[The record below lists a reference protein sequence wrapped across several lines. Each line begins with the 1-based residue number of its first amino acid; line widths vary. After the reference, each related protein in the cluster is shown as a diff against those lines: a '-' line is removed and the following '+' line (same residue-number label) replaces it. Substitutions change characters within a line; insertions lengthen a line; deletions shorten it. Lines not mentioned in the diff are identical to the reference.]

1 MTDKPTQEP
10 TAGNVLPRWDR
21 FKIVQLGMLLFER
34 TWAVR
39 DMENIMVE
47 TAPFSFLQT
56 LFWCARKGCQVG
68 SAAIHRRYTC
78 AMNGA
83 TTNRR
88 EPPDMF
94 CVHTV
99 ARVD

>member
-34 TWAVR
+34 TWAMR
-39 DMENIMVE
+39 GMENIMVE

-56 LFWCARKGCQVG
+56 
-68 SAAIHRRYTC
+68 
-78 AMNGA
+78 
-83 TTNRR
+83 
-88 EPPDMF
+88 P
-94 CVHTV
+94 
-99 ARVD
+99 